1 MDRNLRPN
9 IIQSNHDIQKKYFG
23 MLKGV
28 VLFSL
33 NANHLPL
40 CLKVIGAN
48 EHESHYLLDIV
59 ESNTSDIEIKAVSGD
74 MHSINRVN
82 FALMNMFGYRFMPR
96 FTHLSD
102 KADNNL
108 VSF

>member
-1 MDRNLRPN
+1 MDGQTLVTKYHTIKSRYG
-9 IIQSNHDIQKKYFG
+9 KKYFG

-28 VLFSL
+28 VLFLL

-48 EHESHYLLDIV
+48 QHESHFLLDIV
-59 ESNTSDIEIKAVSGD
+59 ESNTSDVEITAVSGD

-82 FALMNMFGYRFMPR
+82 FCLDVFVRLPVYAALYAAAG
-96 FTHLSD
+96 
-102 KADNNL
+102 
-108 VSF
+108 

>member
-1 MDRNLRPN
+1 
-9 IIQSNHDIQKKYFG
+9 

-74 MHSINRVN
+74 MHSINRC
-82 FALMNMFGYRFMPR
+82 LLYTSPSPRDSLRSRMP
-96 FTHLSD
+96 SS
-102 KADNNL
+102 A
-108 VSF
+108 

>member
-1 MDRNLRPN
+1 
-9 IIQSNHDIQKKYFG
+9 

-48 EHESHYLLDIV
+48 QPESHFLLDIV
-59 ESNTSDIEIKAVSGD
+59 ESNTLDVEITAVSGD
-74 MHSINRVN
+74 MHSINRAN
-82 FALMNMFGYRFMPR
+82 FALMY
-96 FTHLSD
+96 
-102 KADNNL
+102 
-108 VSF
+108 